1 MSSHASNSSAL
12 PAAEEPQSK
21 EIISS
26 AKRPFSPLRPTF
38 ACFSYSG
45 TGRTARLQKA
55 SKAFPGGGLQRRC
68 RTGGGVAPGGERAH
82 DSSLP
87 LQHHEQPRGQ
97 QASERR
103 QHHADARRERR
114 GLELAGRIP
123 VRAHAGTQRSG
134 GAARLAAS
142 GRFTD
147 KGMGRPERIFF
158 FKGIKTKQIQRS
170 ALLPGS
176 LPWLPHQQP
185 SCQRLPGS
193 SQPVL
198 WEGGT
203 NPQPHLLRC
212 KQQMGAHV
220 PELGNETV
228 PFHPISHLLTNFPL
242 NKPLSLASTPR
253 TKLTLQNHQK
263 SQTVVI
269 SAVSRRG
276 KGGGGDITC
285 SCQEITAQIRAQPGK
300 CCLEHVLPLCPALPS
315 WGWLPLPVP
324 MSAPLPAPAL
334 VALGEVGH
342 SAAF

>member
-21 EIISS
+21 EISSS
-26 AKRPFSPLRPTF
+26 AKRPFSPLRPSF

-55 SKAFPGGGLQRRC
+55 SKAFPGGAAASLPHRRRGC
-68 RTGGGVAPGGERAH
+68 SGGERAH

-103 QHHADARRERR
+103 QHRADARRERR

-123 VRAHAGTQRSG
+123 VRAHAGMQRSG

-142 GRFTD
+142 GRFID
-147 KGMGRPERIFF
+147 KGMGRPESIFF
-158 FKGIKTKQIQRS
+158 FKGIKTKQTQPS

-176 LPWLPHQQP
+176 LPRLPHQQP

-198 WEGGT
+198 VGE
-203 NPQPHLLRC
+203 R
-212 KQQMGAHV
+212 
-220 PELGNETV
+220 
-228 PFHPISHLLTNFPL
+228 
-242 NKPLSLASTPR
+242 NKPPASSPPLQTTDGSPR
-253 TKLTLQNHQK
+253 
-263 SQTVVI
+263 
-269 SAVSRRG
+269 SR
-276 KGGGGDITC
+276 
-285 SCQEITAQIRAQPGK
+285 A
-300 CCLEHVLPLCPALPS
+300 
-315 WGWLPLPVP
+315 
-324 MSAPLPAPAL
+324 
-334 VALGEVGH
+334 GE
-342 SAAF
+342 